1 MCDSPAKATS
11 DLQSGSVGAG
21 ELQADP
27 AAPAAG
33 ARMVVFLL
41 ALYKAFLSPV
51 LPSSCKFYP
60 SCSVYAQ
67 EAVARHGV
75 VRGTG
80 LAVRRLLRCRP
91 FSAGGY
97 DPVPDA

>member
-1 MCDSPAKATS
+1 MCNGHSSVPSVSP
-11 DLQSGSVGAG
+11 G
-21 ELQADP
+21 P
-27 AAPAAG
+27 AAPLSPG
-33 ARMVVFLL
+33 PRLVVFLL
-41 ALYKAFLSPV
+41 SLYKVFLSPV

-60 SCSVYAQ
+60 TCSAYAQ

-75 VRGTG
+75 VRGLS
-80 LAVRRLLRCRP
+80 LALRRLLRCRP

>member
-1 MCDSPAKATS
+1 MCDSHTTVSSARPPASTGG
-11 DLQSGSVGAG
+11 LGPGPR
-21 ELQADP
+21 L
-27 AAPAAG
+27 
-33 ARMVVFLL
+33 VVFLL
-41 ALYKAFLSPV
+41 SLYKAFLSPL

-75 VRGTG
+75 ARGLG
-80 LAVRRLLRCRP
+80 LALRRLLRCRP

>member
-1 MCDSPAKATS
+1 VTIPGTSPPGSAAT
-11 DLQSGSVGAG
+11 LGLGPR
-21 ELQADP
+21 L
-27 AAPAAG
+27 
-33 ARMVVFLL
+33 VVFLL
-41 ALYKAFLSPV
+41 ALYKVFLSPL

-60 SCSVYAQ
+60 TCSHYAQ

-75 VRGTG
+75 VRGLG
-80 LAVRRLLRCRP
+80 LALRRLLRCRP

>member
-1 MCDSPAKATS
+1 MCNGHTSAPSASP
-11 DLQSGSVGAG
+11 SG
-21 ELQADP
+21 L
-27 AAPAAG
+27 AAALGPG
-33 ARMVVFLL
+33 PRLVVFLL
-41 ALYKAFLSPV
+41 SLYKVFLSPV

-60 SCSVYAQ
+60 TCSAYAQ

-75 VRGTG
+75 VRGLG
-80 LAVRRLLRCRP
+80 LALRRLLRCRP